1 MRTERI
7 SPSCSRTPQARIET
21 GRSSSPASCSS
32 AAGGTVAP
40 ASAAVSSASSA
51 RRSSSLTSV
60 LTATPLTARPSVSFC
75 STGLARSRR
84 PSASIERGA
93 GRQRAPRE
101 QEHLVGARAGAALAL
116 EVAEDAD
123 LRAQH
128 VGLEGLEHVVDGA
141 RLVAAGDLG
150 DVGAHRGQEDDRRR
164 AAALAPADE
173 LRGLEAVHARHLHVE
188 QDDGEVLLQQRLER
202 LLARPGRAQA
212 HLQRLEH
219 RREREQVL
227 RPVVDEQ
234 DARRVV
240 YRCSHTRMRES
251 SWSTS
256 TGLVM

>member
-1 MRTERI
+1 M
-7 SPSCSRTPQARIET
+7 
-21 GRSSSPASCSS
+21 
-32 AAGGTVAP
+32 
-40 ASAAVSSASSA
+40 
-51 RRSSSLTSV
+51 
-60 LTATPLTARPSVSFC
+60 LTATPVDRAALGEPLQHRVGAQQAPV
-75 STGLARSRR
+75 GVDERR
-84 PSASIERGA
+84 A
-93 GRQRAPRE
+93 GRQRPPRE
-101 QEHLVGARAGAALAL
+101 QQHLVGARAGAALAL

-141 RLVAAGDLG
+141 RLVAARDLG

-173 LRGLEAVHARHLHVE
+173 LRRLEAVHARHLDVE
-188 QDDGEVLLQQRLER
+188 QDDGEVLLEQRLER

-212 HLQRLEH
+212 HVQGLEH

-240 YRCSHTRMRES
+240 
-251 SWSTS
+251 
-256 TGLVM
+256 